1 MPGKPICA
9 IAIIAHAT
17 KRSIAVVKDISRSAL
32 AEALLSKEPPI
43 LFEALDKKYYDHGH
57 LPTARM
63 LPPSEVGSVVA
74 ATVASKQ
81 APIVIYCAS
90 DTCQNSHE
98 AAAQLAA
105 DGYADV
111 AVYAGGKQ
119 DWSNAGLRLER

>member
-1 MPGKPICA
+1 M
-9 IAIIAHAT
+9 
-17 KRSIAVVKDISRSAL
+17 VKDISRSAL

-43 LFEALDKKYYDHGH
+43 IFEALDRKYYDHGH

-63 LPPSEVGSVVA
+63 LPPAEVGPVVA
-74 ATVASKQ
+74 ATVASKE

-90 DTCQNSHE
+90 ETCPNSHE

-105 DGYADV
+105 DGYLNI

-119 DWSNAGLRLER
+119 DWSDAGLRLER